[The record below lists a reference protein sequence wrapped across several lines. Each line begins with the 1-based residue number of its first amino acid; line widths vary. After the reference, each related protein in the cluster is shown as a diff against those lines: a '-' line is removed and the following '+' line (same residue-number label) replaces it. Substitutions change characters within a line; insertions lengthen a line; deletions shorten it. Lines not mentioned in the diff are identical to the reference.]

1 MTGAMVLALLFAFA
15 MIPLFVFRTEPVTR
29 ALEIVSPKERVSWHM
44 AVAALTV
51 HMTLCCVLIAIAQS
65 LALLS
70 TVLGAGTF
78 VAGMAFWLW
87 GRSAIGP
94 FRDRRTPDQPPL
106 EFRHDGPFGLVRN
119 PLYFG
124 LLLACAG
131 LGIAASHLSVWFTF
145 AACVYVLDLRACHEE
160 ERMRAQVGAAYEAYQ
175 RAVKRLI
182 PFVW

>member
-1 MTGAMVLALLFAFA
+1 MTGAMVLAILMALGL
-15 MIPLFVFRTEPVTR
+15 IPLFVFRTEPVTR
-29 ALEIVSPKERVSWHM
+29 ALEVVTPKERLSWRL

-51 HMTLCCVLIAIAQS
+51 HMTLCCLLIANTVRVTDPSTIAGV
-65 LALLS
+65 AAF
-70 TVLGAGTF
+70 AG
-78 VAGMAFWLW
+78 GMVFWLW
-87 GRSAIGP
+87 GRVAIGP
-94 FRDRRTPDQPPL
+94 LRDRRTPDQPPL

-131 LGIAASHLSVWFTF
+131 LCLAASHISAWMTF
-145 AACVYVLDLRACHEE
+145 VPCVYVLDLRARHEE
-160 ERMRAQVGAAYEAYQ
+160 ERMLAQVGASYAAYQ